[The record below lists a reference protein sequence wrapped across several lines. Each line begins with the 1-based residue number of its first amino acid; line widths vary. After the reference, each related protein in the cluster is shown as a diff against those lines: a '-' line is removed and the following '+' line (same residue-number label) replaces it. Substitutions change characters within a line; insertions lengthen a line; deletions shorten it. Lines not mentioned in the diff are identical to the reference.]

1 MLDKQAQGITPFCHS
16 LAPTDYTVQLPTPA
30 SWGSLGEPLS
40 KVSTLLLW
48 KCPSRLPADHQSS
61 RRPGTLGQQLL
72 LLPAEK
78 PPWTEVMQTDHLFP
92 CPLESLPP
100 RNTP

>member
-1 MLDKQAQGITPFCHS
+1 MLDKQAQGITPFVILWHLLTTLS
-16 LAPTDYTVQLPTPA
+16 NSPHQ
-30 SWGSLGEPLS
+30 GSLGEPLS
-40 KVSTLLLW
+40 KVSTLLLC

-61 RRPGTLGQQLL
+61 LRPGTLGQQLL
-72 LLPAEK
+72 LSPAEK

-100 RNTP
+100 RNTS